1 MVKDPNKVCIINQIP
16 QCTNRASDHWG
27 TLRASIEYSP
37 KNSLPMWQRSWGIDT
52 VIDWGC
58 SRDH

>member
-16 QCTNRASDHWG
+16 QRTNRALDHWG

-37 KNSLPMWQRSWGIDT
+37 ENSLPMWQRSREIDT
-52 VIDWGC
+52 VID
-58 SRDH
+58 